1 MSRHLNFT
9 NSLFLSLAFHALV
22 IAAVIVLAR
31 PAETPL
37 PVAVPVKIVN
47 LPQEAIKQLP
57 PVEQPV
63 PRRIIPEQPVPR
75 RIVPEQ
81 PVPRRIVP
89 EQPVPRRIVPER
101 PLPPSA
107 VPMPKKFGKDDE
119 VRLPKTMAR
128 TGKPEGSEQGT
139 ESGTA
144 IAPVAPHTGA
154 GTGPLPFVSQKEIEE
169 LARKGMPGKKQG
181 DDSVT
186 LDTDEFKFISYNRW
200 LKIKVESMLRY
211 PELAAMSGYQG
222 TLYIKFDIMKDG
234 SLGNLELLKS
244 SGYKILD
251 DEALRAIRASAPF
264 QPLPDDWRMERY
276 SIRAAVLFYLNEAYI
291 R

>member
-1 MSRHLNFT
+1 MSGHLHFT
-9 NSLFLSLAFHALV
+9 KFLFLSLAFHALV
-22 IAAVIVLAR
+22 IAAVIVLVR

-37 PVAVPVKIVN
+37 PVTTPVKIVN
-47 LPQEAIKQLP
+47 LPREAIRQLP

-63 PRRIIPEQPVPR
+63 PRQVVAEQPVPR
-75 RIVPEQ
+75 RVVPEQ
-81 PVPRRIVP
+81 PAPR
-89 EQPVPRRIVPER
+89 PVIPER
-101 PLPPSA
+101 PLPPNA
-107 VPMPKKFGKDDE
+107 VPMPKKFGKDDT
-119 VRLPKTMAR
+119 VRLPKTTAQS
-128 TGKPEGSEQGT
+128 GKPEGSEQGT

-144 IAPVAPHTGA
+144 IAPVAPHTGTGA
-154 GTGPLPFVSQKEIEE
+154 GAQPLPFVSQKEIEE
-169 LARKGMPGKKQG
+169 LARKGMPGKREG

-200 LKIKVESMLRY
+200 LKIKVESVLRY

-276 SIRAAVLFYLNEAYI
+276 SIRAAVLFYLNAAYI

>member
-1 MSRHLNFT
+1 MSRHLYFT
-9 NSLFLSLAFHALV
+9 KFLFLSLAFHALM
-22 IAAVIVLAR
+22 IAAVIVLVR

-37 PVAVPVKIVN
+37 PVITPVKIVN
-47 LPQEAIKQLP
+47 LPRDAIKQLP
-57 PVEQPV
+57 PVVQPI

-75 RIVPEQ
+75 QIVPEQ
-81 PVPRRIVP
+81 PVPRRIA
-89 EQPVPRRIVPER
+89 PER

-128 TGKPEGSEQGT
+128 TGKPEGSEKGT

-154 GTGPLPFVSQKEIEE
+154 GAGAGPLPFVSQKEIEE
-169 LARKGMPGKKQG
+169 LARKGMPGKREG

-200 LKIKVESMLRY
+200 LKIKVESVLRY

-251 DEALRAIRASAPF
+251 DEAMRAIRASAPF
-264 QPLPDDWRMERY
+264 QPLPDEWRMEKY
-276 SIRAAVLFYLNEAYI
+276 SIRAAVLFYLNAAYI